1 MCFAL
6 FAPLFLMGCCVL
18 FSWEGEQQIR
28 CAGRGLQTMPWASG
42 SSRVCFPDACA
53 SLNCSVY
60 YSCSKGGRTV
70 KLMEKKWQNCQALNA
85 SPQQCVLAKRSL
97 PWIINV
103 LFSSCLASSGGLR
116 EFPGAGW
123 CWAAFFLPVP
133 TAFFCLL
140 PAHVQ
145 LGTMQAFSVLLVF
158 GHKIPRKGM

>member
-18 FSWEGEQQIR
+18 FSWEGEQQIH

-70 KLMEKKWQNCQALNA
+70 KWWEKKMTKLSGIECFTTTMRSSKAFITVNNQCPLFFVPRLIWWPLKVSRCWVELGCLLLAC
-85 SPQQCVLAKRSL
+85 PHCVLL
-97 PWIINV
+97 PP
-103 LFSSCLASSGGLR
+103 FSSRPTGYY
-116 EFPGAGW
+116 AG
-123 CWAAFFLPVP
+123 F
-133 TAFFCLL
+133 
-140 PAHVQ
+140 
-145 LGTMQAFSVLLVF
+145 
-158 GHKIPRKGM
+158 